1 MKRFQLWIKRPSLAL
16 PVCSSES
23 ARIRPS
29 AEASGIVRNAR
40 RKLLAL
46 TRRGSRVRSG
56 EATRTDRSFYYLTRI
71 PSRQIQHVEEKS
83 KFTGQTELLLTQMI
97 LHQTPDWL
105 QEIQNLTNDSINP
118 LFLKLKLYKLYVS
131 YLDHAVT
138 IGIGDVRLQAS
149 KQGSVVMLEIKVLQS
164 KFGVFNCDL
173 IAHKDPKSCYFH
185 FYGSQNQKLN
195 SNLSVF
201 FGNHVEV
208 RLFFAPNW

>member
-46 TRRGSRVRSG
+46 TRRGLG
-56 EATRTDRSFYYLTRI
+56 LGLGQEKAAATRTDRSFHYLARI

-83 KFTGQTELLLTQMI
+83 KFAGQAELLLTQMI

-105 QEIQNLTNDSINP
+105 QEIQNLTNDSINS
-118 LFLKLKLYKLYVS
+118 LFFFKLTFKPYKLYVS
-131 YLDHAVT
+131 YLDHTVT
-138 IGIGDVRLQAS
+138 IGIGDVRLQAG

-164 KFGVFNCDL
+164 KFGVFDCDL
-173 IAHKDPKSCYFH
+173 IAHKDPKICYFH
-185 FYGSQNQKLN
+185 FYGIQNQKLKRIPTF
-195 SNLSVF
+195 LYFLVTM
-201 FGNHVEV
+201 
-208 RLFFAPNW
+208 